1 MELKVRVLK
10 WSAGLP
16 VAMLNKKTAENIY
29 NELNQTGIE
38 TLLDDRDESAGIKF
52 NDAELI
58 GIPFSIVIGDKG
70 LKKGIV
76 EIKIRDTGKII
87 EIKKEQL
94 KDKILSLL
102 TTQTV

>member
-1 MELKVRVLK
+1 LIIPINYKQEDI
-10 WSAGLP
+10 
-16 VAMLNKKTAENIY
+16 KKTAENIY
-29 NELNQTGIE
+29 NELNQIGIE

-70 LKKGIV
+70 LKKGMI

-87 EIKKEQL
+87 EVKKEQL
-94 KDKILSLL
+94 KDKILFLISA
-102 TTQTV
+102 